1 MLALVEVPKHGDAVF
16 ATRGGEGTI
25 WRNGHSVDVTCM
37 SVVVGLQ
44 LELGEFPNLLI
55 VS

>member
-1 MLALVEVPKHGDAVF
+1 MLALVEIPEHGDAVF
-16 ATRGGEGTI
+16 TARSGERAI
-25 WRNGHSVDVTCM
+25 WRDGDSVDITCM

-55 VS
+55 IS